1 MAQLLPFHGL
11 LPSVE
16 RAAQVAAVPYDVVSS
31 REAAE
36 LAKGNP
42 YSFLHVSR
50 PEIDL
55 EYGIDLHDERIY
67 AQAAA
72 AFQKLCK
79 EVPLTLDNGKHLY
92 LYQLQMGDHVQT
104 GILGAA
110 SAEEYRKGII
120 KKHEKTRQDKEDDR
134 TRHVMELRSH
144 TGPAFFTY
152 RDNKNVD
159 AIVAEITAETP
170 YYSFVAP
177 DGIEHKLWKAGPERT
192 EKLSKIFKDEVPC
205 FYIADGHHRAASA
218 SRSGVTC
225 KAANPHH
232 TGKEDYNFF
241 LAVAFPADQLRIRV
255 RFERDGRRV
264 GAAFVR
270 PRVVYVPGRFDP
282 GLDPEQVYVFAHALD
297 GGFPCDRIGFLGFE
311 PDGRQ
316 QQQRRQQQ
324 LERKGS
330 AHKVFVVET
339 GTGFLSPP
347 CRSLGP
353 GRPSW
358 FNMLFR
364 CVSRKS

>member
-1 MAQLLPFHGL
+1 MAAHSDPPVSWADEAAGRSALSCPSGSAEAAAPALSVRSSVGESAFGDG
-11 LPSVE
+11 LPSEKVSLCEGGRLSVRRLVCRIASGFGRLPDIRVRLCRRPRRFLGAGYARCLSCRGSAYRE
-16 RAAQVAAVPYDVVSS
+16 RQSPLFG
-31 REAAE
+31 R
-36 LAKGNP
+36 
-42 YSFLHVSR
+42 
-50 PEIDL
+50 
-55 EYGIDLHDERIY
+55 
-67 AQAAA
+67 QTA
-72 AFQKLCK
+72 AFVAGHPFDGSLQRNVAGLF
-79 EVPLTLDNGKHLY
+79 EPYPLGEHGFRGIGPDFHAE
-92 LYQLQMGDHVQT
+92 QLVAD
-104 GILGAA
+104 
-110 SAEEYRKGII
+110 
-120 KKHEKTRQDKEDDR
+120 
-134 TRHVMELRSH
+134 
-144 TGPAFFTY
+144 PAGRRGF
-152 RDNKNVD
+152 RD
-159 AIVAEITAETP
+159 T
-170 YYSFVAP
+170 
-177 DGIEHKLWKAGPERT
+177 
-192 EKLSKIFKDEVPC
+192 
-205 FYIADGHHRAASA
+205 
-218 SRSGVTC
+218 
-225 KAANPHH
+225 
-232 TGKEDYNFF
+232 
-241 LAVAFPADQLRIRV
+241 ADQLRIRV

-324 LERKGS
+324 LERKDS